1 MKPLLAK
8 RDLRLF
14 PCCVCGEA
22 REVRTTKKGKPY
34 MICDPCGVQMFVRV
48 ETGIRRFEQLV
59 ADADENNIWKRLAEL
74 QQRYQFQCPKCRKK
88 FWLTPELIKTS
99 WASGKLEGY
108 RCPDPG
114 CGGIAKPEKGA

>member
-22 REVRTTKKGKPY
+22 REVRTTKKSKPY

-114 CGGIAKPEKGA
+114 CGGIAKPEKAA

>member
-59 ADADENNIWKRLAEL
+59 ADADENNIWKRLAE
-74 QQRYQFQCPKCRKK
+74 QQRYQFHCPKCRKK

-114 CGGIAKPEKGA
+114 CGGIAKPEKAA

>member
-59 ADADENNIWKRLAEL
+59 ADADENNVWKRLAEL

-114 CGGIAKPEKGA
+114 CGGIAKPEKAA

>member
-22 REVRTTKKGKPY
+22 REVRTTKKNKPY

-114 CGGIAKPEKGA
+114 CGGIAKPEKAA